1 MSALALLHIAFRSLL
16 NRRVTALLTLF
27 SIAIS
32 VTLFLGVE
40 KIRAGAQAGFS
51 STVSGTDLIV
61 GARSGAVNLLLYS
74 VFRIGDA
81 TNNVTWQTYQ
91 EIVARPDVA
100 WAVPIS
106 LGDSHRGF
114 RVVGTTGAYF
124 EHYRTGDR
132 EPLAM
137 SAGRAFDGLFE
148 AVIGA
153 DVARTLSYELD
164 QEIVIAHGVGAV
176 SFANHDNLPFRV
188 VGILARTG
196 TPVDRSVHVSLEA
209 IEAIHEGWSGGA
221 APRGARQLTAAEVEA
236 LDLEPETVTAFL
248 LGLKSRIAVLRAQR
262 EINEYRAEPLL
273 AIIPGVALT
282 QLWDVVSVA
291 ETALSGVAGFVILT
305 GLLGLM
311 TNILTSLNERR
322 REMAILRSV
331 GASAV
336 HVFLLLVSEAVI
348 LALLGALLGL
358 ALVQLLILA
367 AAPLVMDMAG
377 VHIGQAGISLFDLQT
392 LGGVVLLA
400 AILSAVPAWRAYRQ
414 SLADGLTVRI

>member
-209 IEAIHEGWSGGA
+209 IEAIHEGWSSGA

-358 ALVQLLILA
+358 ALVQLLILV